1 MLSTESMLSAT
12 AVMLTDGRR
21 KFVYRLRDA
30 QAGRFVDFRDER
42 GVWRYLGR
50 YEPKVGWL
58 YVMDAAAQQLPE
70 VRGFRWIAG
79 AAWSS
84 DASAVEKAGWSVQFH
99 KAT

>member
-1 MLSTESMLSAT
+1 MLSTEAMLGAT
-12 AVMLTDGRR
+12 AVMLT
-21 KFVYRLRDA
+21 
-30 QAGRFVDFRDER
+30 
-42 GVWRYLGR
+42 
-50 YEPKVGWL
+50 L